1 MPRGEVMKSE
11 NNGICHYKGCSYILK
26 YGHSKDSARILLEA
40 MDRSGHL
47 SESLFYKMSKLMSGQ
62 GIDVYDAIGMSNEMI
77 CKISRISGVG
87 SACIDVL
94 CELQQAGTQQ
104 KSELCELQ
112 QAGTQ
117 QKSEKS
123 VTELLLDTY
132 AEISETNK
140 ENKTMKEGPFT
151 PKPVCELVHMELEE
165 EIEAGEQ
172 KDMTVTYGDICIKF
186 HPKSN
191 DVAIRVSDGTIIIEG
206 A

>member
-1 MPRGEVMKSE
+1 MQRGEVMKSE

-104 KSELCELQ
+104 KSE
-112 QAGTQ
+112 
-117 QKSEKS
+117 KSL
-123 VTELLLDTY
+123 TELLLDTY

>member
-1 MPRGEVMKSE
+1 MQRGEVMKSE
-11 NNGICHYKGCSYILK
+11 NNGICRYKGCSYILK

-104 KSELCELQ
+104 KSE
-112 QAGTQ
+112 
-117 QKSEKS
+117 KS
-123 VTELLLDTY
+123 VTELLRDTY